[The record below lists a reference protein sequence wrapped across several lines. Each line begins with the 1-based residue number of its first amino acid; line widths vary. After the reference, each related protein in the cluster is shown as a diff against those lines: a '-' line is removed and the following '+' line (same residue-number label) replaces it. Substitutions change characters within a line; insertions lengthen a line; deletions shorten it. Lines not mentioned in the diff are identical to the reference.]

1 MVQIC
6 KCQICVQST
15 LHDIVQICKCQVILV
30 SPSVHQSVSHSGQS
44 GHSGQS
50 VSQSV
55 ILVSPS
61 VSVSH
66 SGQSVILVILVY
78 FLCIDVV

>member
-6 KCQICVQST
+6 KCQICMQST

-30 SPSVHQSVSHSGQS
+30 SPSV
-44 GHSGQS
+44 S
-50 VSQSV
+50 VSQ
-55 ILVSPS
+55 
-61 VSVSH
+61 SVSH